1 MEPQIQSPFMRFH
14 VTYPFVTV
22 LGALGALAGGLIG
35 ALTGNLDAGIAAGF
49 VVGIVAGLI
58 VGLHVMKH
66 LKRGVDSQP
75 PPGGWQR
82 SDDDDDW
89 DSWGRRLNPQSFGMA
104 AMKQAREATRKST
117 RGR

>member
-14 VTYPFVTV
+14 VMYPFVTV

-66 LKRGVDSQP
+66 LKRGSTGNRPRAGGGPGAATVDGTPEAGGGTPSP
-75 PPGGWQR
+75 SAWPPSNRRGRPPGWRTG
-82 SDDDDDW
+82 D
-89 DSWGRRLNPQSFGMA
+89 
-104 AMKQAREATRKST
+104 
-117 RGR
+117 